1 MSDLS
6 IVEVT
11 LKPCPFPECDG
22 TRPAVRMIGN
32 KDGWQAVV
40 ECDCGAR
47 GPMTPTYQSDRM
59 VCRDRARQEAARL
72 WNTRA
77 STASEAERVREACA
91 KVADECRAAFE
102 RERSR
107 TLDGEVHWYFAG
119 KRDGAISIAAAIR
132 SLPIGGAK
140 E

>member
-6 IVEVT
+6 IVEMT
-11 LKPCPFPECDG
+11 LGPCPFPECDG
-22 TRPAVRMIGN
+22 TRPAVTMIGN
-32 KDGWQAVV
+32 KHGWQAVV

-47 GPMTPTYQSDRM
+47 GPMTPTYVSDRM
-59 VCRDRARQEAARL
+59 DCRDRARQEAARL

-91 KVADECRAAFE
+91 KVCEQVEQQQDNDHGAAN
-102 RERSR
+102 
-107 TLDGEVHWYFAG
+107 TG
-119 KRDGAISIAAAIR
+119 GAAACAAAIR